1 MYSSYCDAFLLDKT
15 VEQPV
20 KARQFK
26 PSYPTFHTSDIKN
39 VLKRRIK

>member
-1 MYSSYCDAFLLDKT
+1 MYSSYRDALLLGKT

-26 PSYPTFHTSDIKN
+26 PYYPTFHTSDIKKCVEKAN
-39 VLKRRIK
+39 